1 MFKEANK
8 TIVIFIYGFISTGK
22 LTIAKKLEEKTK
34 FKLLHNHL
42 IIDLFNSLFKESTP
56 TKSQMR
62 QDFHIY
68 LINKLTQSGTSIICT
83 HAYASNFVS
92 LNGVSDTDFIK
103 NIQKN
108 VIKSGGIFI
117 PVYLYSTKEKIIE
130 RVANSSRK
138 IFGKLT
144 DRKIAENLLSKHDYT
159 TPAPIKDN
167 ICIDTTKISSVK
179 ATEKILE
186 EINKI
191 IAK

>member
-22 LTIAKKLEEKTK
+22 LTVAKKIKEKTK
-34 FKLLHNHL
+34 YKLLHNHL
-42 IIDLFNSLFKESTP
+42 IIDLFNSLFSESTP
-56 TKSQMR
+56 IKSQLR
-62 QDFHIY
+62 QDFHID
-68 LINKLTQSGTSIICT
+68 LINKLTKSGVNLICT
-83 HAYASNFVS
+83 HAYSSNFVS

-108 VIKSGGIFI
+108 VKKSGGIFI

-130 RVANSSRK
+130 RVSNSSRK
-138 IFGKLT
+138 SYGKLT
-144 DRKIAENLLSKHDYT
+144 DKKITENLLNKNEYT
-159 TPAPIKDN
+159 VPAPIKDN
-167 ICIDTTKISSVK
+167 ICIDTTKISSTK
-179 ATEKILE
+179 ATKIILE